1 MAVHIR
7 LIQIEMYLPDV
18 QSETDVQ
25 RALSA
30 LKRYCKNQV
39 NIALTIEPFSDV
51 DRGGFSITVIGTDKH
66 AVEQE
71 SDHLITWIET
81 EIAGQSLETEVSW
94 L

>member
-18 QSETDVQ
+18 QSEADIH
-25 RALSA
+25 RALGA

-39 NIALTIEPFSDV
+39 NIALAIEPFSDT

-71 SDHLITWIET
+71 SDRLITWIET
-81 EIAGQSLETEVSW
+81 EITGQSLETEVSW